1 MKLSVSLKTDTL
13 TTDLWVKSNAVVDQ
27 YIQRLGLD
35 SLFLIA
41 SLTDF
46 DLLELICNS
55 NWLSALGKGA
65 SKFKIQF

>member
-1 MKLSVSLKTDTL
+1 MSLKTDTL
-13 TTDLWVKSNAVVDQ
+13 TTDLWVKGNAVVDQ

>member
-1 MKLSVSLKTDTL
+1 MSLKTDTL